1 MPIKLLQGV
10 SIVWM
15 RGAICDMA
23 QFLYQTIEALEQAG
37 FLQDIPEF
45 IEQGLSER
53 ILLRDYQRKAF
64 QYFITYYENENL
76 RKNKQIH
83 TLFHMATGSGK
94 TVIMAGLILYLYT
107 KGYRKFLFF
116 VNQTNILEKTKENFL
131 NPTSGKYLFAENV
144 EILGEQV
151 AIREVDNFSIVDEQA
166 INICF
171 TTTQKLHLDLNFPK
185 ENSVTIEDFEDD
197 RVILISDES
206 HHVNTRT
213 KRRTKEEET
222 ADNSWEYSV
231 ERIFRANRDNALV
244 EFTATCDLKDP
255 AVLRKYTDKI
265 IFDYPLAKFRASG
278 YTKDFQNLQ
287 SDFEPWERTLGALIL
302 SEYRR
307 NLFADCGQDIKPV
320 VLLKSRRI
328 VDSEAFYETF
338 FEKLEDLSPEEVVAL
353 DSPNN
358 TLLSKAIRYFRKKD
372 ETLAALTYA
381 LKLGFAEENSIIING
396 SRDNTVDKQLA
407 ANSLE
412 EPSNPYRIIFTV
424 DMLNEGWDV
433 LNLFDIVRLY
443 ETRQSGKGK
452 IATYTI
458 KEAQLIG
465 RGARYCP
472 FVAEPDQERF
482 KRKYDYDLDNDN
494 RILETLLYHSKQD
507 SRYINE
513 LRAALKATGL
523 LPENPVEIEYR
534 LKDSFKETLLFQHGV
549 VFTNWRVEKSRKN
562 VTQIDKKIQTA
573 RIHVQI
579 AGAESSLYG
588 LFDDEK
594 MNEGGSRYTKQI
606 KLKDLPLNILYGAMD
621 SFDGLKFNV
630 LKSHYPHLHS
640 KREFLTSASY
650 VGNVTLVIESDS
662 EHLTADN
669 LFQAA
674 KKALGEIAKHVGGI
688 VQEYEGTKEFNAK
701 PIRNIIRNKKI
712 YVDKPQGD
720 GVGVSQAVVALEL
733 AVNLYGEDWY
743 VYEDNFGTTEEKAFV
758 KYFREF
764 VPELRK
770 KYEEIYLVRNER
782 IPELAIYD
790 FDTGER
796 FEPDFLLFL
805 RKHNQDGYEQEQI
818 FIEPKGDHLLS
829 QDKWKEDFLL
839 RIGKE
844 GIPVKVYVDDNK
856 YRVCGLPFF
865 NVNYRM
871 GDFERALRN
880 KML

>member
-1 MPIKLLQGV
+1 MTQ
-10 SIVWM
+10 
-15 RGAICDMA
+15 

-37 FLQDIPEF
+37 FLQDMPEL
-45 IEQGLSER
+45 IEQGLSEH
-53 ILLRDYQRKAF
+53 IKLRDYQIKAF
-64 QYFITYYENENL
+64 QYFITYYENEKL

-94 TVIMAGLILYLYT
+94 TVVMAGLILYLYS

-131 NPTSGKYLFAENV
+131 NSASGKYLFAENV
-144 EILGEQV
+144 EILGQQV
-151 AIREVDNFSIVDEQA
+151 AIREVENFSIVDKQA

-171 TTTQKLHLDLNFPK
+171 TTTQKLHLDLNFSK
-185 ENSVTIEDFEDD
+185 ENSVTIDDFEDNKI
-197 RVILISDES
+197 VLISDES

-213 KRRTKEEET
+213 KIRTIEEKA

-231 ERIFRANRDNALV
+231 ERIFSANRDNALI

-255 AVLRKYTDKI
+255 AVLQKYTDKI
-265 IFDYPLAKFRASG
+265 IFDYALAKFRASG

-287 SDFEPWERTLGALIL
+287 SEFDVWERTLGALIL

-307 NLFADCGQDIKPV
+307 NLFADCGQEIKPV

-328 VDSEAFYETF
+328 LDSESFYETF
-338 FEKLEDLSPEEVVAL
+338 FEKLDRLSPEEIIAL
-353 DSPNN
+353 ETPDN
-358 TLLSKAIRYFRKKD
+358 TLLADAIRYFREKD
-372 ETLAALTYA
+372 EKLEALTYA
-381 LKLGFAEENSIIING
+381 LKLAFAKENSIIMNG
-396 SRDNTVDKQLA
+396 SRDNTVDKQLSV
-407 ANSLE
+407 NSLE
-412 EPSNPYRIIFTV
+412 ETSNPYRIIFTV

-443 ETRQSGKGK
+443 ETRQGRAGE

-472 FVAEPDQERF
+472 FIAEPDQERF
-482 KRKYDYDLDNDN
+482 KRKYDYDLDNDK

-513 LRAALKATGL
+513 LRTALKATGL
-523 LPENPVEIEYR
+523 LPERPIELEYT
-534 LKDSFKETLLFQHGV
+534 LKDNFKKTLFFQHGV
-549 VFTNWRVEKSRKN
+549 VFTNRRIEKSREN

-573 RIHVQI
+573 MFHVQI
-579 AGAESSLYG
+579 AGSGSHLYG
-588 LFDDEK
+588 LFD
-594 MNEGGSRYTKQI
+594 EGKTDGGGLRHTKQV
-606 KLKDLPLNILYGAMD
+606 KLKDLSLNILYGAMD
-621 SFDGLKFNV
+621 SLNGLKFNV
-630 LKSHYPHLHS
+630 LKSRYPQLKS
-640 KREFLTSASY
+640 KYEFLTSSSY
-650 VGNVTLVIESDS
+650 IGNVILTIESDS
-662 EHLTADN
+662 EDLPANH

-674 KKALGEIAKHVGGI
+674 KKALGEIAKHVAGI
-688 VQEYEGTKEFNAK
+688 VQEYEGTKEFDAK
-701 PIRNIIRNKKI
+701 PIRNVIRNKKI
-712 YVDKPQGD
+712 YVDNPQGD
-720 GVGVSQAVVALEL
+720 GVGISQAVVVKEL

-743 VYEDNFGTTEEKAFV
+743 VYKDNYGTTEEKAFV
-758 KYFREF
+758 KYFDGL
-764 VPELRK
+764 VPELRR

-782 IPELAIYD
+782 ISELAIYD

-818 FIEPKGDHLLS
+818 FIEPKGDHLIS

-871 GDFERALRN
+871 NDFDQALRR
-880 KML
+880 KGL